1 MFVRPSAGASCTWA
15 MRSSWRRSVTS
26 PSAAAGTERALAC
39 EGPLLFTR
47 VCSERRWERGS
58 TVGVALNPEG
68 CLVLGGDDGAGM
80 APADLVDLTAPP
92 AQEEHARQ

>member
-1 MFVRPSAGASCTWA
+1 MHLGDAQLMAQVRDVAFCG
-15 MRSSWRRSVTS
+15 R
-26 PSAAAGTERALAC
+26 GYERALAC

-80 APADLVDLTAPP
+80 APTDLVDLTAPP